1 VNRPPETVVGATGRT
16 TPPIT
21 LAAAGEA
28 LWGEGGRYAY
38 AAYRRLRV
46 HFPALPEELAIVV
59 GLTAY
64 GHCIGLTRGPWE
76 YGARITLAPLV
87 FRAGARM
94 VDDVLTHEMLHAE
107 LMVQGKDPKHEGAEW
122 YAGVRRL
129 SPAILGHPLE
139 GEPDVRKSV
148 RIPNPNYGPE
158 DRRRTL
164 VRKIVVPGAF
174 SHADIARWPV
184 PFRPAGHDFGPPIS
198 VPTY

>member
-1 VNRPPETVVGATGRT
+1 VTGAVGGPTGGT
-16 TPPIT
+16 TPPPVT

-28 LWGEGGRYAY
+28 LWGEAGAYGYAT
-38 AAYRRLRV
+38 YRRLRLA
-46 HFPALPEELAIVV
+46 HFPALPDELPIVI

-64 GHCIGLTRGPWE
+64 GHCLGLTRAPWE
-76 YGARITLAPLV
+76 HGARITLAPLI
-87 FRAGARM
+87 FRQGRRM
-94 VDDVLTHEMLHAE
+94 VDDVLVHEMLHASLGVE
-107 LMVQGKDPKHEGAEW
+107 GRDPKHEGADW
-122 YAGVRRL
+122 YAEVRRL
-129 SPAILGHPLE
+129 SPAVLGHALE

-184 PFRPAGHDFGPPIS
+184 PFRPAGHNFGTPIA
-198 VPTY
+198 VATY